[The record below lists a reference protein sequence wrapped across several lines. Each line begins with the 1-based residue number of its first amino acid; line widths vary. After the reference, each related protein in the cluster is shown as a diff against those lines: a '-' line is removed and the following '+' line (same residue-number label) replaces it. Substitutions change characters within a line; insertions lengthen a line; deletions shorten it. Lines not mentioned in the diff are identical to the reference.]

1 MSSVSA
7 PTLPAAE
14 AVRRRAST
22 ENFSVASVLL
32 GGETRRRLMAVYGFA
47 RLVDELG
54 DAVAGDRPAALDEAE
69 AELDR
74 AFAGNARTPVF
85 RELEPLIRDCGL
97 TREPFARLIEAN
109 RRDQV
114 QAEYETWTD
123 LVSYC
128 ELSANPV
135 GRLVLAVFGAASP
148 ERVALSDDV
157 CTALQVVEHVQDVRE
172 DALTGR
178 IYLPADDRR
187 RHAVAREEL
196 TATTLTPGLRAVLE
210 LECDRARELLRS
222 GPPLVGSLRGRA
234 RFAVA
239 GYVGGGISALDA
251 LRDAGYDVLS
261 RSPRPSKATRLRS
274 TLAVLR
280 SAR

>member
-1 MSSVSA
+1 
-7 PTLPAAE
+7 LPAADG
-14 AVRRRAST
+14 VRRRAST
-22 ENFSVASVLL
+22 ENFSVASLLL
-32 GGETRRRLMAVYGFA
+32 GGATQRRLMAVYGFA
-47 RLVDELG
+47 RLVDQLG
-54 DAVAGDRPAALDEAE
+54 DAVDGDRLAALDEAE

-74 AFAGNARTPVF
+74 AFAGNARTPIF
-85 RELEPLIRDCGL
+85 RELEPLIRERGL
-97 TREPFARLIEAN
+97 RREPFVRLIDAN

-114 QAEYETWTD
+114 QHEYETWAD

-135 GRLVLAVFGAASP
+135 GQLVLGVFGAETP

-172 DALTGR
+172 DALAGR
-178 IYLPADDRR
+178 TYMPAEDLR
-187 RHAVAREEL
+187 RHGVRRDEL
-196 TATTLTPGLRAVLE
+196 TAATVSPGLRAVLE

-222 GPPLVGSLRGRA
+222 GVTLVSSLRGRA

-239 GYVGGGISALDA
+239 GYVGGGVAALDA
-251 LRDAGYDVLS
+251 LRSARYDVLS
-261 RSPRPSKATRLRS
+261 QAPRPSKATRVRA
-274 TLAVLR
+274 TLAVVR

>member
-1 MSSVSA
+1 M
-7 PTLPAAE
+7 PAAE

-22 ENFSVASVLL
+22 ENFSVASLLL
-32 GGETRRRLMAVYGFA
+32 GSTTRRRLMAVYGFA

-54 DAVAGDRPAALDEAE
+54 DAVEGDRLAALDEAE

-74 AFAGNARTPVF
+74 AFTGEARTPLFQEV
-85 RELEPLIRDCGL
+85 EALIRDCRVR
-97 TREPFARLIEAN
+97 REPFARLIEAN
-109 RRDQV
+109 RRDQA
-114 QAEYETWTD
+114 QFEYETWAD

-135 GRLVLAVFGAASP
+135 GRLVLAVFGVETP
-148 ERVALSDDV
+148 ERGALSDDV

-172 DALTGR
+172 DALAGR
-178 IYLPADDRR
+178 IYMPGEDRR
-187 RHAVAREEL
+187 RHGVERDDL
-196 TATTLTPGLRAVLE
+196 TAATPGPGLRALLE
-210 LECDRARELLRS
+210 LQCERARGLLRS
-222 GPPLVGSLRGRA
+222 GRPLVGSLEGRA

-239 GYVGGGISALDA
+239 GYVGGGIAALDA

-261 RSPRPSKATRLRS
+261 RAPRPSRATRLRT

>member
-1 MSSVSA
+1 
-7 PTLPAAE
+7 LPAAE

-22 ENFSVASVLL
+22 ENFSVASLLL

-47 RLVDELG
+47 RLVDQLG
-54 DAVAGDRPAALDEAE
+54 DAVAGDRLAALDAAE

-114 QAEYETWTD
+114 QAEYETWAD

-135 GRLVLAVFGAASP
+135 GRLVLAVFGAETP

-172 DALTGR
+172 DALAGR
-178 IYLPADDRR
+178 IYLPGEDRR

-196 TATTLTPGLRAVLE
+196 TAATLAPGLRAVLE

-222 GPPLVGSLRGRA
+222 GLPLVGSLRGRA

-239 GYVGGGISALDA
+239 GYVGGGIAALDA

-261 RSPRPSKATRLRS
+261 RSPRPGKATRLRT

>member
-1 MSSVSA
+1 VTTA
-7 PTLPAAE
+7 TTGLPAPE
-14 AVRRRAST
+14 AVRSRAAS
-22 ENFSVASVLL
+22 ENFSVASLLL
-32 GGETRRRLMAVYGFA
+32 GPRTRDHLLAVYDFA
-47 RLVDELG
+47 RYVDELG
-54 DAVAGDRPAALDEAE
+54 DSVDGDRIAVLHEAMRQLD
-69 AELDR
+69 L
-74 AFAGNARTPVF
+74 AFAGHATDPVF
-85 RELEPLIRDCGL
+85 VQL
-97 TREPFARLIEAN
+97 TPTIHACALSRGPFLRLIEAN

-114 QAEYETWTD
+114 QPEYETWAD

-135 GRLVLAVFGAASP
+135 GQLVLAVFGVETP

-172 DALTGR
+172 DALAGR
-178 IYLPADDRR
+178 IYMPGEDRR
-187 RHAVAREEL
+187 RHAVQRDEL
-196 TATTLTPGLRAVLE
+196 TAASLTPGLRAVLE

-222 GPPLVGSLRGRA
+222 GLALVGSLHGRA
-234 RFAVA
+234 RLAVA
-239 GYVGGGISALDA
+239 GYVGGGVAALDA

-261 RSPRPSKATRLRS
+261 QAPRPSKATRLRA

>member
-1 MSSVSA
+1 
-7 PTLPAAE
+7 LPAAE
-14 AVRRRAST
+14 AVRRRAGT
-22 ENFSVASVLL
+22 ENFSVASLLL
-32 GGETRRRLMAVYGFA
+32 GSATRRRLLAVYGFA
-47 RLVDELG
+47 RLVDQLG
-54 DAVAGDRPAALDEAE
+54 DAVAGDRLAALDEAE

-74 AFAGNARTPVF
+74 AFAGGARTPVF
-85 RELEPLIRDCGL
+85 REVEALIRECGVR
-97 TREPFARLIEAN
+97 REPFARLIEAN

-114 QAEYETWTD
+114 QPEYETWAD

-135 GRLVLAVFGAASP
+135 GQLVLAVFGVETP

-172 DALTGR
+172 DALAGR
-178 IYLPADDRR
+178 IYMPGEDRR
-187 RHAVAREEL
+187 RHAVQRDEL
-196 TATTLTPGLRAVLE
+196 TAASLTPGLRAVLE

-222 GPPLVGSLRGRA
+222 GLALVGSLHGRA
-234 RFAVA
+234 RLAVA
-239 GYVGGGISALDA
+239 GYVGGGVAALDA

-261 RSPRPSKATRLRS
+261 QAPRPSKATRLRA
-274 TLAVLR
+274 TLTVLR

>member
-22 ENFSVASVLL
+22 ENFSVASLLL

-47 RLVDELG
+47 RLVDQLG
-54 DAVAGDRPAALDEAE
+54 DAVAGDRLAALDEAE
-69 AELDR
+69 EELDR
-74 AFAGNARTPVF
+74 AFAGKARTPVF
-85 RELEPLIRDCGL
+85 RELEPLIRERGL

-114 QAEYETWTD
+114 QAEYETWAD

-135 GRLVLAVFGAASP
+135 GRLVLAVFGAETP

-172 DALTGR
+172 DALAGR
-178 IYLPADDRR
+178 IYLPAEDRR
-187 RHAVAREEL
+187 RHAVAREDL
-196 TATTLTPGLRAVLE
+196 TAATLVPGLRAVLE

-222 GPPLVGSLRGRA
+222 GLPLVGSLRGRA

-239 GYVGGGISALDA
+239 GYVGGGVAALDA
-251 LRDAGYDVLS
+251 LREAGYDVLS
-261 RSPRPSKATRLRS
+261 RSPRPSRATRLRT